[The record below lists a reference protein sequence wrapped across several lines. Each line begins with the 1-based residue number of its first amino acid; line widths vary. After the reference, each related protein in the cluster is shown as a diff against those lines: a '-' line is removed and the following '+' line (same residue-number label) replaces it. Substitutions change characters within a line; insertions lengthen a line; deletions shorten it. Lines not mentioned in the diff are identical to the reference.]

1 MFKKAIHETGILAE
15 IKKELN
21 CEKLSLCRL
30 WLKKT
35 RHGYL
40 YWVHIKVTEVGN

>member
-1 MFKKAIHETGILAE
+1 MFKKAIIETGIVAE

-21 CEKLSLCRL
+21 CEQFCLSRH

-40 YWVHIKVTEVGN
+40 YWVHIRVAEVGN